1 MKVTQIKSYSVAD
14 SEGRPYFIVKVET
27 DAGIYGLGEA
37 GIRFWGSAIAKAI
50 QHLSEIVVG
59 EDPFSTE
66 RLWQHMF
73 RGGFFPADKV
83 YCCAISAIDIALW
96 DIKGKAVGM
105 PVYKLLGGPVRDK
118 VVCYPH
124 TQGSTT
130 AALVDNC
137 KAHVDAGW
145 KFVRWGQPETSGTF
159 EHQGDGGR
167 LEPVESMRIAEE
179 QMGLVRDAVGP
190 DIQLCFDVHT
200 RLDTAHVVAMCKT
213 LEPFRPFFI
222 EDPLRSENPASYRT
236 LARHVSLPI
245 AAGEQWA
252 SKWPFRE
259 VIEEELISYAR
270 IDLCI
275 VGGLTEALKITHWA
289 ETHYIDIAP
298 HNPLGP
304 VSAAACVN
312 LCRASTNVGVQEM
325 PRRPGSFAT
334 DLFPKQ
340 IEWADGYACPGR
352 AGARRRLRRGPGGAT
367 PGQPHGLADAATPQ
381 RRRVYQLVGEP
392 GDSKGPLVKCRAAS
406 VSTGAL
412 EGENRPEPS
421 PLSEEPL
428 PLPQIL
434 RLRALE

>member
-137 KAHVDAGW
+137 KGHVDAGW

-200 RLDTAHVVAMCKT
+200 RLDTAHVVAMCKSMAWIGASVAIFVPLLAWNILKLARRERSIDEQLRMAVESAVWVDDQIKSFLHNALSNPWYGVAKCYAFGSIVGRYPT
-213 LEPFRPFFI
+213 RDVDVVIQFDSSKQGRVRICRER
-222 EDPLRSENPASYRT
+222 LRSIESSFQEFHCLKLHVQTFLLAEN
-236 LARHVSLPI
+236 
-245 AAGEQWA
+245 
-252 SKWPFRE
+252 
-259 VIEEELISYAR
+259 
-270 IDLCI
+270 
-275 VGGLTEALKITHWA
+275 EAL
-289 ETHYIDIAP
+289 
-298 HNPLGP
+298 
-304 VSAAACVN
+304 
-312 LCRASTNVGVQEM
+312 
-325 PRRPGSFAT
+325 
-334 DLFPKQ
+334 
-340 IEWADGYACPGR
+340 GR
-352 AGARRRLRRGPGGAT
+352 FLNKAGFHER
-367 PGQPHGLADAATPQ
+367 
-381 RRRVYQLVGEP
+381 
-392 GDSKGPLVKCRAAS
+392 
-406 VSTGAL
+406 
-412 EGENRPEPS
+412 
-421 PLSEEPL
+421 
-428 PLPQIL
+428 IL
-434 RLRALE
+434 